1 MDEKLLRKLSRQ
13 IRFLNIFM
21 AFFGIVIIT
30 GLVIIGLLLW
40 QVITFAQDINNRITN
55 TREQL
60 NVQQQACESDNRLGE
75 FLRNNSDVCHG
86 GGK

>member
-13 IRFLNIFM
+13 MRFLNIFM

-40 QVITFAQDINNRITN
+40 QVITFAQDINNRIEN
-55 TREQL
+55 TRNQL
-60 NVQQQACESDNRLGE
+60 NVQEQACEADNRLGK
-75 FLRNNSDVCHG
+75 FLRNNSDVCQG
-86 GGK
+86 GN